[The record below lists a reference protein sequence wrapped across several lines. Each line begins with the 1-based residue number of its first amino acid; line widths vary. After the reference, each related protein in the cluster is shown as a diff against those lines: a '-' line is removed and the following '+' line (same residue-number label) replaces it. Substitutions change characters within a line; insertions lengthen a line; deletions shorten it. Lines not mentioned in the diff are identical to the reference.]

1 MRLLAFIL
9 ILFWSTAAV
18 AEVKLISVQNSV
30 FGTVGI
36 RDDGYVVFVPDQDFY
51 GAARFEYTI
60 TDEATGRTA
69 TGFVYVVVDPQ
80 PEPLIA
86 GDVLARTKEDLEIE
100 IPVELIIS
108 NNNANAPDPVVT
120 NPPGSVVIPE
130 DLQ

>member
-1 MRLLAFIL
+1 MRWLTIIL
-9 ILFWSTAAV
+9 ILLLAGAAQ
-18 AEVKLISVQNSV
+18 AEVKLVSVQNSV
-30 FGTVGI
+30 FGEVGI
-36 RDDGYVVFVPDQDFY
+36 RDDGYVVFVPDPNFY

-69 TGFVYVVVDPQ
+69 TGFVYVSINPK

-86 GDVLARTKEDLEIE
+86 GDVLVRSDEDMDVE
-100 IPVELIIS
+100 IPVELMLS

>member
-1 MRLLAFIL
+1 MRLLITVL
-9 ILFWSTAAV
+9 ILLWSSVAI

-30 FGTVGI
+30 FGEVGI

-69 TGFVYVVVDPQ
+69 TGYVYISIEPQ

-86 GDVLARTKEDLEIE
+86 GDILARTNEDREVE
-100 IPVELIIS
+100 IPIDLIIS

-130 DLQ
+130 GLQ